1 MYVIDTHALIWYL
14 TDDDKLGAEAKNIL
28 ERIDREGDIGVIP
41 TIVIIEALAIFEKKG
56 LCNLFSD
63 IYGEIK
69 RSSNYLL
76 YPLSVEIIDEMLKL
90 SPKLELHDRVILATA
105 KYLNSKLITKDRI
118 IRNYYPDT
126 VW

>member
-14 TDDDKLGAEAKNIL
+14 TDDDKLGTEARKIL
-28 ERIDREGDIGVIP
+28 ERIDREEDIGVIP
-41 TIVIIEALAIFEKKG
+41 TIAIIEALAIFEKKG
-56 LCNLFSD
+56 LSNLFSD
-63 IYGEIK
+63 IYREIK

-118 IRNYYPDT
+118 VRNYYPNT